1 MAIETEPVIGNDQL
15 ERARCRRLS
24 PSGSGR
30 PMSRQE
36 LADEANA
43 WLAVHHPREAPFDRN
58 YIGKLERG
66 KHRWPSEGKRAALRH
81 VLQVESDQK
90 LGFFINRRWRATERP
105 GSLALVG
112 TAELTVGADKDSQP
126 QQGLVSSITAIAAE
140 LGLFGVTPAQARRRV
155 AVSDVTRIE
164 AVTVLY
170 RSVDYEHG
178 GGALCDDVGR
188 FAEATSALLTHT
200 RADLTRGTLAAAVA
214 SARQLAGWTAFD
226 AGQHHDAG
234 RHWLA
239 AERAAQAA
247 ADPGL
252 AARIRY
258 CQARQFQH
266 QQHNQDALE
275 TLRLARAELAGR
287 ATPALL
293 AMLLGA
299 EAASLAALGDYD
311 GATTALDAAN
321 ARFERIKPER
331 EPDWMAFYDR
341 GELLAQHGRVYRDL
355 ARADHDKA
363 AAAIEWTQAAIDV
376 FGRQN
381 VRSTVLNEVGLC
393 SALALAGDDDKALA
407 VGAAVVERGRELG
420 SQRVHDR
427 IQNLARDIPEDTRHS
442 GLADFRRMIRQPRR
456 AAA

>member
-1 MAIETEPVIGNDQL
+1 
-15 ERARCRRLS
+15 
-24 PSGSGR
+24 
-30 PMSRQE
+30 MSRQE

-43 WLAVHHPREAPFDRN
+43 WLAVHYPREAPFDRN
-58 YIGKLERG
+58 YLGKLERG
-66 KHRWPSEGKRAALRH
+66 KHRWPSEGKRAAIRHALR
-81 VLQVESDQK
+81 VNSDRE
-90 LGFFINRRWRATERP
+90 LGFFINRQCRATERP
-105 GSLALVG
+105 APSATV
-112 TAELTVGADKDSQP
+112 TVGLATAAPAGVGPPPRQA
-126 QQGLVSSITAIAAE
+126 LVSSITAIAAD
-140 LGLFGVTPAQARRRV
+140 LGLFGLTPAQARRRV
-155 AVSDVTRIE
+155 AISDVTRIE

-178 GGALCDDVGR
+178 GGTLCDDVGR

-200 RADLTRGTLAAAVA
+200 TADLTRGTLPAAVA

-226 AGQHHDAG
+226 AGRHHDAS

-247 ADPGL
+247 ADPRL
-252 AARIRY
+252 TARIRY

-275 TLRLARAELAGR
+275 TLRLARAELAGQ

-311 GATTALDAAN
+311 QATTTLEAAV

-331 EPDWMAFYDR
+331 EPSWLAFYDR

-355 ARADHDKA
+355 ARVDHDQA

-376 FGRQN
+376 FGPQN
-381 VRSTVLNEVGLC
+381 VRSTVLNQIGLC
-393 SALALAGDDDKALA
+393 SALALAGDDDKALT
-407 VGAAVVERGRELG
+407 VGTAVVERSRDLG
-420 SQRVHDR
+420 SQRIHDR
-427 IQNLARDIPEDTRHS
+427 IHNLARDIPEDTRHS
-442 GLADFRRMIRQPRR
+442 GLAAFRHMIRQPQK
-456 AAA
+456 ASA

>member
-1 MAIETEPVIGNDQL
+1 MAFEIELGGGNQL
-15 ERARCRRLS
+15 LEGARCRRLS

-43 WLAVHHPREAPFDRN
+43 WLAVHFPGEAPFDRN
-58 YIGKLERG
+58 YVGKLERG
-66 KHRWPSEGKRAALRH
+66 KHRWPSEGKRAALRY
-81 VLQVESDQK
+81 VLQARSDSE
-90 LGFFINRRWRATERP
+90 LGFFINRRSRAAEQP
-105 GSLALVG
+105 NQSLASSSEQP
-112 TAELTVGADKDSQP
+112 APADMEVQP
-126 QQGLVSSITAIAAE
+126 QRGLVSSITAIAAG
-140 LGLFGVTPAQARRRV
+140 LGLFELTPTQARRRV

-164 AVTVLY
+164 AVTVLF

-188 FAEATSALLTHT
+188 FAEATSALLTHAT
-200 RADLTRGTLAAAVA
+200 ADLTRGTLAAAVA

-226 AGQHHDAG
+226 AGRHHDAG

-247 ADPGL
+247 ADPRL
-252 AARIRY
+252 TARIRY

-275 TLRLARAELAGR
+275 TLRLARAELAGQ

-299 EAASLAALGDYD
+299 EAASLAALGDYQ
-311 GATTALDAAN
+311 GAIRTLTAAS
-321 ARFERIKPER
+321 ARFERIRPER

-355 ARADHDKA
+355 ARADHSNA
-363 AAAIEWTQAAIDV
+363 GAAIEWTQAAIDV
-376 FGRQN
+376 FGPQN
-381 VRSTVLNEVGLC
+381 VRSTVLNQIGLC
-393 SALALAGDDDKALA
+393 SALALAGDEDKALEVGTA
-407 VGAAVVERGRELG
+407 VAEHGRYLG

-427 IQNLARDIPEDTRHS
+427 IHNLARDIPADTHNS
-442 GLADFRRMIRQPRR
+442 GLADFRRMIRQPRK

>member
-1 MAIETEPVIGNDQL
+1 MAFEIEPGSGNRLL
-15 ERARCRRLS
+15 EGARCRRLS

-43 WLAVHHPREAPFDRN
+43 WLAVHFPGEAPFDRN
-58 YIGKLERG
+58 YVGKLERG
-66 KHRWPSEGKRAALRH
+66 KHRWPSEGKRAALRY
-81 VLQVESDQK
+81 VLQAGSDRE
-90 LGFFINRRWRATERP
+90 LGFFINRRSRTAERP
-105 GSLALVG
+105 NQPLGSSPDQPAP
-112 TAELTVGADKDSQP
+112 ADVEVQP
-126 QQGLVSSITAIAAE
+126 QHGLVSSITAIAAG
-140 LGLFGVTPAQARRRV
+140 LGLFELTPAQARRRV

-188 FAEATSALLTHT
+188 FAEAASALLTHAT
-200 RADLTRGTLAAAVA
+200 ADLTRGTLAAAVA

-226 AGQHHDAG
+226 GGRHHDAS

-239 AERAAQAA
+239 AERGAQAA
-247 ADPGL
+247 ADPRL
-252 AARIRY
+252 TARIRY

-299 EAASLAALGDYD
+299 EAASLAALGDYEV
-311 GATTALDAAN
+311 AIRTLAAAS

-355 ARADHDKA
+355 ARADHGNA
-363 AAAIEWTQAAIDV
+363 GAAIEWTQAAIDV
-376 FGRQN
+376 FGPQN
-381 VRSTVLNEVGLC
+381 VRSTVLNQVGLC
-393 SALALAGDDDKALA
+393 SALALAGDEDKALA
-407 VGAAVVERGRELG
+407 VGTAVAERGRDLG

-427 IQNLARDIPEDTRHS
+427 IHNLARDIPADTHHS
-442 GLADFRRMIRQPRR
+442 GLADFRRMIRQPRK

>member
-1 MAIETEPVIGNDQL
+1 MAVDIEPDDGNVLL

-43 WLAVHHPREAPFDRN
+43 WLPDHFPDEAPFDRN

-81 VLQVESDQK
+81 VLQVESDRE
-90 LGFFINRRWRATERP
+90 LGFFINRQGR
-105 GSLALVG
+105 
-112 TAELTVGADKDSQP
+112 TAERARTSVVVSPDEPTAQSDIDLQP
-126 QQGLVSSITAIAAE
+126 QRRLVSSITAIAAD
-140 LGLFGVTPAQARRRV
+140 LGLFALTPAQARRRV
-155 AVSDVTRIE
+155 AISDVTRIE

-178 GGALCDDVGR
+178 GEALCDDVGR

-200 RADLTRGTLAAAVA
+200 PSDLTRGTLAAAVA

-226 AGQHHDAG
+226 AGRHHDAS

-247 ADPGL
+247 ADQRL
-252 AARIRY
+252 TARIRY

-266 QQHNQDALE
+266 QRHNQDALE

-299 EAASLAALGDYD
+299 EAASLAALGDYESAD
-311 GATTALDAAN
+311 KALAAAT

-331 EPDWMAFYDR
+331 EPEWMAFYDR

-355 ARADHDKA
+355 ARADPSQA
-363 AAAIEWTQAAIDV
+363 GAAIEWTQAAIDA
-376 FGRQN
+376 FGSQN
-381 VRSTVLNEVGLC
+381 VRSAVLNQVGLC
-393 SALALAGDDDKALA
+393 SALALAGDEDQALMIGSA
-407 VGAAVVERGRELG
+407 VAERGRDLG
-420 SQRVHDR
+420 SQRVQDR
-427 IQNLARDIPEDTRHS
+427 IHNLVRDIPADTRHS
-442 GLADFRRMIRQPRR
+442 GLADFRRTIRRPRK

>member
-1 MAIETEPVIGNDQL
+1 MVIAVEPDSGNLRLQKAR
-15 ERARCRRLS
+15 ERRPS

-36 LADEANA
+36 LAEEANA
-43 WLAVHHPREAPFDRN
+43 WLVVQYPDEALFDRN

-81 VLQVESDQK
+81 ALRVESDAD
-90 LGFFINRRWRATERP
+90 LGFFISRQWRMSEPRASTAGPHEDANAS
-105 GSLALVG
+105 GIEKHHELVR
-112 TAELTVGADKDSQP
+112 
-126 QQGLVSSITAIAAE
+126 SITAIATG
-140 LGLFGVTPAQARRRV
+140 LGLFGLTPSQARRQV
-155 AVSDVTRIE
+155 AVSDVTRID

-178 GGALCDDVGR
+178 GAALCADVGR

-200 RADLTRGTLAAAVA
+200 CADLSRGTLAAAVA

-226 AGQHHDAG
+226 AGRHHDAA

-247 ADPGL
+247 DDPRL

-275 TLRLARAELAGR
+275 TLRLARAGLADR

-311 GATTALDAAN
+311 AATTTLEAAV

-331 EPDWMAFYDR
+331 EPEWMAFYDR

-355 ARADHDKA
+355 ARADKHYA
-363 AAAIEWTQAAIDV
+363 EAAIGWTQAAIDA
-376 FGRQN
+376 FGQQN

-393 SALALAGDDDKALA
+393 SAFVLAEEHDKALA
-407 VGAAVVERGRELG
+407 VGSTVLRHGHQLG
-420 SQRVHDR
+420 SQRVQDR
-427 IQNLARDIPEDTRHS
+427 IQNLARDIPADTNHD
-442 GLADFRRMIRQPRR
+442 GLGEFRRKILRPLK